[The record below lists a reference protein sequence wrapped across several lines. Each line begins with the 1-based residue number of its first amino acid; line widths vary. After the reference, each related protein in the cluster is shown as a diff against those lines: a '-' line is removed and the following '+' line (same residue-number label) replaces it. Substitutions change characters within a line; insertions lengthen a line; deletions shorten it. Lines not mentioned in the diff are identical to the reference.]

1 MIYKEKCANKNHFH
15 QIFPNILREI
25 LTFLWQAKCMCAGF
39 DFTFVNEA
47 NISVPTFY
55 TQIATLLSTLV
66 DDVVAVSGVI

>member
-1 MIYKEKCANKNHFH
+1 
-15 QIFPNILREI
+15 
-25 LTFLWQAKCMCAGF
+25 MCAGF